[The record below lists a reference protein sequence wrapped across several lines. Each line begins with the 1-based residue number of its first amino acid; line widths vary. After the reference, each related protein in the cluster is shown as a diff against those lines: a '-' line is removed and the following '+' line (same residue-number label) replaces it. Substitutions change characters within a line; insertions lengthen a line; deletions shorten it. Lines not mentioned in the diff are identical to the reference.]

1 MADAEEKAVAGENAA
16 ETKEV
21 LAEAATILE
30 PVGFQGESEL
40 PAKIMEEFI
49 RNSRKKDKLLC
60 SQLQV
65 VNFLQTFL
73 AQEDNTDQNLDALAS
88 EDESRQKASETK
100 EQWKDMKATYMDHVD
115 IIKCALAE
123 ALPQVKEAHRKYS
136 ELQKAFEQLEAKK
149 RVLEEKLQLAQKQ
162 WVVQQKRLQNL
173 TKISAEVKRRRKRAL
188 EKLDGSHQE
197 LETLKLQAIQE
208 QEKLHRNQTYL
219 QLLCSLQN
227 KLVISEPEPTAED
240 KDAKGQDLPPKS
252 S

>member
-1 MADAEEKAVAGENAA
+1 MADAEEKAVAGKNAA

-21 LAEAATILE
+21 LAEAATVLE

-40 PAKIMEEFI
+40 PAKIMEEFM

-73 AQEDNTDQNLDALAS
+73 AQEDNTEQNPDALAS

-115 IIKCALAE
+115 VIKCALSE
-123 ALPQVKEAHRKYS
+123 ALPQVKEAHRKYT

-162 WVVQQKRLQNL
+162 WMLQQKRLQNL

-188 EKLDGSHQE
+188 EKLDGSHHE
-197 LETLKLQAIQE
+197 LETLKLQAGEE
-208 QEKLHRNQTYL
+208 QEKLHRNQCYL

-227 KLVISEPEPTAED
+227 KLVISEAQDED
-240 KDAKGQDLPPKS
+240 ENAKEQALPPKS
-252 S
+252 P

>member
-1 MADAEEKAVAGENAA
+1 MRSDISRWLSR
-16 ETKEV
+16 V
-21 LAEAATILE
+21 LAEAASVLE
-30 PVGFQGESEL
+30 PVGLPEEAEL
-40 PAKIMEEFI
+40 PAKIMEEFM

-73 AQEDNTDQNLDALAS
+73 AQEDNTDQNPDALAS
-88 EDESRQKASETK
+88 EDTSRQKATETK
-100 EQWKDMKATYMDHVD
+100 EQWKELKSTYMDHVD
-115 IIKCALAE
+115 VIKCALSE
-123 ALPQVKEAHRKYS
+123 ALPQVKEAHRKYT

-162 WVVQQKRLQNL
+162 WVLQQKRLQNL

-197 LETLKLQAIQE
+197 LETLKQQAGQE
-208 QEKLHRNQTYL
+208 QEKLQRNQSYL

-227 KLVISEPEPTAED
+227 KLVISESKADD
-240 KDAKGQDLPPKS
+240 KGVKGPALPPKS
-252 S
+252 P